1 MAETDDPPKRFLL
14 VEGADERHVVRAIRE
29 RAPTLP
35 AFEYDHA
42 GGIDNLLDRIDVEII
57 APGREIVGFVLD
69 GNDRPQDRWAAIR
82 HRLRQANVPDPKIDP
97 DGTIIR
103 QTSGADVGVWMMP
116 DNTAPGELEDF
127 LESMISVSDRLWPLS
142 QEFVDSIPPQDRK
155 FQEGKKLRA
164 QIHVWLSVQER
175 PLRSGQAIVTKDLD
189 LTGELAQRFQRW
201 LTELF
206 TPVRR

>member
-14 VEGADERHVVRAIRE
+14 VEGADECHVVRAIRE

-35 AFEYDHA
+35 VFECERA
-42 GGIDNLLDRIDVEII
+42 GGIGNLLDRIDVEII

-69 GNDRPQDRWAAIR
+69 GNDHPHDRWDAIR

-103 QTSGADVGVWMMP
+103 QTSGADVGVWMML

-175 PLRSGQAIVTKDLD
+175 PLRSGQAIVAKELD
-189 LTGELAQRFQRW
+189 LTGELAQRFQTW
-201 LTELF
+201 LAELF
-206 TPVRR
+206 SPVKG